1 MSKIVILSH
10 WRVGST
16 NFKKTLEQI
25 TGQEFLNE
33 PDFDKHKNTIQS
45 MGFVKFLEKSRCK
58 SMKCDFVKSQDYLN
72 DIIDYADMVFLLLRK
87 DIGAQV
93 DSYYKLEG
101 IKLTRYEI
109 MRANKKMKGLVQLH
123 PNHRILY
130 YENIVDF
137 LSKKEKN

>member
-25 TGQEFLNE
+25 TGQEFWNE

-45 MGFVKFLEKSRCK
+45 MGFEKFMEKSRWK

-72 DIIDYADMVFLLLRK
+72 DIIDYADMVFLLLIK

>member
-25 TGQEFLNE
+25 TGQEFWNE

-45 MGFVKFLEKSRCK
+45 MGFEKFMEKSRWK

-72 DIIDYADMVFLLLRK
+72 DIIEYADMVFLLLRK

>member
-25 TGQEFLNE
+25 TGQEFWNE

-45 MGFVKFLEKSRCK
+45 MGFGKFMEKSKWK

-87 DIGAQV
+87 DVGAQV

>member
-25 TGQEFLNE
+25 TGQEFWKE

-45 MGFVKFLEKSRCK
+45 MGFEKFMEKSRWK

>member
-1 MSKIVILSH
+1 MYIIVIYRGL
-10 WRVGST
+10 WI
-16 NFKKTLEQI
+16 NIK
-25 TGQEFLNE
+25 
-33 PDFDKHKNTIQS
+33 
-45 MGFVKFLEKSRCK
+45 
-58 SMKCDFVKSQDYLN
+58 
-72 DIIDYADMVFLLLRK
+72 LLLRK